1 VTVEQA
7 LRDSAEH
14 QERYIEP
21 ELHRVR
27 GELLIE
33 ANRDADGVAALE
45 RALAT
50 AVAGGARAL
59 TLRALL
65 ALDRTEEI
73 DRLLAELDPGG
84 SDPEPLLAQARAAR
98 RSVASR

>member
-1 VTVEQA
+1 
-7 LRDSAEH
+7 
-14 QERYIEP
+14 
-21 ELHRVR
+21 
-27 GELLIE
+27 
-33 ANRDADGVAALE
+33 
-45 RALAT
+45 
-50 AVAGGARAL
+50 VAGGARAL